1 MLTVVFCPC
10 HNDVTFKIKLESTY
24 FLFSYEKQTKSK
36 VLQKC
41 RKDCLTPGA
50 NTDTLPMHHIQHV
63 QTILQRDPQPHFSHK
78 ALIELNKYICIFMYN
93 FFWNISHVCMR

>member
-50 NTDTLPMHHIQHV
+50 NTDTQPMHHIQHGGARGV
-63 QTILQRDPQPHFSHK
+63 IVIAVGNEHGDTTSNPGRD
-78 ALIELNKYICIFMYN
+78 
-93 FFWNISHVCMR
+93 